1 MDGKAICNFVG
12 SDWIGDTLSQGN
24 HMAEAR
30 SSLAARKPRKRAAN
44 RKFNVVVIGAS
55 AGGLFALSQVLN
67 RLPKNLCSSV
77 VVVQHLSPA
86 HKSSLVQLLA
96 RTTTMRVQEAENDA
110 LLEPGIVY
118 VAPPDAHLISSGKIL
133 KLEHSVAVRFHR
145 PSIDSLFESMARDFG
160 KRLIGVILSGSG
172 SDGTAGIAAI
182 KNAGGTTIAQDP
194 AEAEFFAMPKSAI
207 ASGFVDKIL
216 RLAEIG
222 PAIEA
227 LCSRT

>member
-1 MDGKAICNFVG
+1 MEGKAICNFVG
-12 SDWIGDTLSQGN
+12 SDSIGDTLSSGN

-30 SSLAARKPRKRAAN
+30 SSVGARKPKKRAPS

-67 RLPKNLCSSV
+67 RLPKNLCTSV

-86 HKSSLVQLLA
+86 HKSALVQLLA
-96 RTTTMRVQEAENDA
+96 RTTRMRVQEATDDA

-118 VAPPDAHLISSGKIL
+118 VAPPDAHLISAGNIL

-160 KRLIGVILSGSG
+160 KRLIGVVLSGSG

-182 KNAGGTTIAQDP
+182 KKAGGTTIAQDP

-207 ASGFVDKIL
+207 ASGCVDKVL

-227 LCSRT
+227 LCSR